1 LRVFKKK
8 LWRSRIDHGG
18 HDVAPGKETCVGA
31 CEDSLRLCVPAMAAL
46 GGRRDVPMLVRAPR
60 AHVSLGHG
68 IMLSLTRVHAHGR
81 SSGLV
86 GHLDRVRRCG
96 LCRCDAILTSCSRM
110 PFPASRAT
118 ACWLRAA
125 AFWRHPLEV
134 CSWEE
139 WLAMVPHNSA
149 LIPFVRD
156 LEIDTGFAADFYF
169 IKLHH
174 KPWQDW
180 VHIEVP
186 NLKTNK
192 ALAYS

>member
-1 LRVFKKK
+1 MPMS
-8 LWRSRIDHGG
+8 RS
-18 HDVAPGKETCVGA
+18 
-31 CEDSLRLCVPAMAAL
+31 AMA
-46 GGRRDVPMLVRAPR
+46 
-60 AHVSLGHG
+60 
-68 IMLSLTRVHAHGR
+68 
-81 SSGLV
+81 
-86 GHLDRVRRCG
+86 
-96 LCRCDAILTSCSRM
+96 SCSRS
-110 PFPASRAT
+110 PAFMRMAAAAVWWAISIVCAAAVSAAAMRSS
-118 ACWLRAA
+118 RAA
-125 AFWRHPLEV
+125 AACRSLLPGLLHAGCAQLPCGAIRWRCARGRSEQ
-134 CSWEE
+134 E

-186 NLKTNK
+186 NFKTNK